1 MAVQLI
7 SARPTVNGFIGIRS
21 LQGQTVLHQVVQGN
35 GFVSEL
41 EGEISIF
48 LTQEIIGYLD
58 GITTVIAEQNQ
69 VVSLLAELHFSR
81 FDIIEAESLI
91 TLCIQHIIRTVS
103 LGKHIGIVP
112 STAIELII
120 ARTAD

>member
-1 MAVQLI
+1 M
-7 SARPTVNGFIGIRS
+7 
-21 LQGQTVLHQVVQGN
+21 
-35 GFVSEL
+35 

-48 LTQEIIGYLD
+48 LTHEIIGYLD
-58 GITTVIAEQNQ
+58 GITVVIAEQNQ

-112 STAIELII
+112 RTAVELIV
-120 ARTAD
+120 ARTADQGIVTVVAVYPIIATACMDQAA